1 MITTDGL
8 TKNMTGDIE
17 NLRIHFYG
25 VQGSGSVFPVKKER
39 DIIRQN
45 SDLDLLEKV
54 FYKLQDKANTNNT
67 LDSSVEEI
75 LRGPINKESLI
86 KFRDS
91 LEPQEQPTFGGWT
104 TCFRLETSD
113 GYDIVI
119 DCGSGFRLCAQDLDK
134 KWGNKEQRTLY
145 ILGTHAHFDHTE
157 GFDQSN
163 VCFDPRNHIH
173 FFANRSYLKAMD
185 THLGIFSHQ
194 SDRKDEGRPTPL
206 NYEMMP
212 ASFEATEIRDIANDG
227 ANENV
232 MVSQYHNI
240 GEPIKIGK
248 TTIQPFSVFHPDPC
262 LAYRIEHNGKVF
274 VFCTDHELRRGDDPD
289 FPLQLES
296 LEAEQRLIDHAMN
309 ADVLYRDGQFLRDEY
324 DGKIPLGGTQG
335 VARKDWGHSCVEDI
349 VDMAKKANIKRTYIG
364 HHDPNRSWSHL
375 MQIDRDLAAQSDRS
389 ELYFELAKAETII
402 DL

>member
-1 MITTDGL
+1 MI
-8 TKNMTGDIE
+8 GDIE

-25 VQGSGSVFPVKKER
+25 VQGSGSVFPIKEER
-39 DIIRQN
+39 DDIRLN

-54 FYKLQDKANTNNT
+54 FSKLQDKATANNT
-67 LDSSVEEI
+67 LDCSVEEI
-75 LRGPINKESLI
+75 LGGPVSVASLKRFRESLE
-86 KFRDS
+86 
-91 LEPQEQPTFGGWT
+91 LQEQTIFGGWT

-119 DCGSGFRLCAQDLDK
+119 DCGSGFRLCAQDLDR
-134 KWGNKEQRTLY
+134 KWGDKAQRTLY

-173 FFANRSYLKAMD
+173 FYANRSYLTSID
-185 THLGIFSHQ
+185 RHLGIFSHQ
-194 SDRKDEGRPTPL
+194 ADRSDEGRPTPL

-212 ASFEATEIRDIANDG
+212 ASFESTEIRDIARDG
-227 ANENV
+227 DEANA
-232 MVSQYHNI
+232 MVGSYHDINQ
-240 GEPIKIGK
+240 PIKIGN
-248 TTIQPFSVFHPDPC
+248 TIIQPFSVFHPDPC

-274 VFCTDHELRRGDDPD
+274 VFCTDHELRRGPDPD

-296 LEAEQRLIDHAMN
+296 LDAEQRLIEHSMN

-324 DGKIPLGGTQG
+324 DAKKPLGGATG
-335 VARKDWGHSCVEDI
+335 VPRKDWGHSCIEDVVE
-349 VDMAKKANIKRTYIG
+349 MAIKANVKRTYIG
-364 HHDPNRSWSHL
+364 HHDPSRSWAEL
-375 MQIDRDLAAQSDRS
+375 VDIDAGLVSQS
-389 ELYFELAKAETII
+389 EEAGLHFEIAKAETVI